1 MADFKNYAE
10 NLIGNWERD
19 IYAPQ
24 TQVTKDIYQTNWNA
38 LTNNYNTLKD
48 KLARNFE
55 NAQLE
60 YANTLNNVQNQ
71 SFNRMNAA
79 NIDLA
84 NRGLSGS
91 GILNKVTQADTK
103 IKGENVD
110 KALASLLAV
119 NNASI
124 EGLTEGVNAL
134 GEKQSKLASE
144 LAGDLGKLTAAEAG
158 NEQKYGGLLAGIG
171 ESAAQRAAQRAAS
184 GASASLSKAQKELE
198 DAIDER
204 YRKLSIFETLNDT
217 SLSDDDKYKTLVQEL
232 DVPVGDALKAISSVN
247 YTNTLN
253 DLDAA
258 KLKYDEI
265 ASSQQPNIY
274 QAWNQFGS
282 YTTDPSEKRNAS
294 WLEKLLFGNDFDPY
308 NNDITDLRQRFNN
321 TPSDF
326 RLANQQRKIN
336 ILNNRLK
343 DYTYA
348 DLYDLLYK

>member
-1 MADFKNYAE
+1 MADYKKYAQ
-10 NLIGNWERD
+10 NLIGDWETN
-19 IYAPQ
+19 IYDPQ
-24 TQVTKDIYQTNWNA
+24 KQVTQDIYQTNWNKLSNDYSA
-38 LTNNYNTLKD
+38 LKD

-60 YANTLNNVQNQ
+60 YANTLNDVQNT

-84 NRGLSGS
+84 NRGLSSS
-91 GILNKVTQADTK
+91 GIGNRVQQADTQL
-103 IKGENVD
+103 KGEEVD
-110 KALASLLAV
+110 KALASLLAT

-124 EGLTEGVNAL
+124 EGLTQGVMGL
-134 GEKQSKLASE
+134 GQGQTSLASK

-158 NEQKYGGLLAGIG
+158 NTQQYGGLLANIG
-171 ESAAQRAAQRAAS
+171 ENAAQRAAQRAAS
-184 GASASLSKAQKELE
+184 GGSASASKAQKELKDE
-198 DAIDER
+198 IDER

-247 YTNTLN
+247 YTNTMS

-258 KLKYDEI
+258 RLKYDEI
-265 ASSQQPNIY
+265 AGKQKPNMY

-282 YTTDPSEKRNAS
+282 FVTDPSAKREAT

-308 NNDITDLRQRFNN
+308 NNDITDLRQRINN
-321 TPSDF
+321 TPTDF

-336 ILNNRLK
+336 ILNDRLK